1 MSHAR
6 ILCINLGVKGPSP
19 VFNMVGWET
28 LVGRCVGRPHGGLWG
43 KHSLM
48 RTFWGV
54 RVSCVGLTER
64 ISASVLAGSLW
75 GASLN
80 VKRTTGKP
88 SASWVAEAVSLLRDL
103 GTWLSRILLDILTAN
118 HWPTLLQLGITG
130 EQSPF
135 LLVSLQF
142 SLLRKCN
149 SFMFILKGEMLKGIP
164 CCHRAYTAGFIMELW
179 GNKLMSSTQGIK

>member
-1 MSHAR
+1 MVVGSPMLFTQGRSAASPFIHSLGGYKFLIRFYSSKMIDCNCSFWLNFYFGGGTDFQILLFVRFASVMSFEVQLFQFKLGSSVFLLQIMLLMSHAR

-75 GASLN
+75 GC
-80 VKRTTGKP
+80 
-88 SASWVAEAVSLLRDL
+88 
-103 GTWLSRILLDILTAN
+103 
-118 HWPTLLQLGITG
+118 
-130 EQSPF
+130 
-135 LLVSLQF
+135 QF
-142 SLLRKCN
+142 KC
-149 SFMFILKGEMLKGIP
+149 
-164 CCHRAYTAGFIMELW
+164 
-179 GNKLMSSTQGIK
+179 